1 MESLVVIRV
10 GSETNNNQA
19 MFAQYKWSSPELPNS
34 QIVRQQFME
43 GKTVYVLFIGSNN
56 QPVYM
61 GKVNDVRARDP
72 ILDATL
78 PMADE
83 AGNRFQ
89 TIITFIPYDSLQEIV
104 SPTIEF
110 FEPVIQ
116 YIQFRRGSQIHISD
130 KHISLVL
137 ISFYRGIYQS
147 HLTLIAQLNNR
158 YIDGN
163 LINRNVTIINPNYNL
178 Y

>member
-10 GSETNNNQA
+10 GTDNNNSQA
-19 MFAQYKWSSPELPNS
+19 MFAQHKWSSPELPNS
-34 QIVRQQFME
+34 QKVREQFME
-43 GKTVYVLFIGSNN
+43 GNTVYVLFIGGNN
-56 QPVYM
+56 TPVYM
-61 GKVNDVRARDP
+61 GKVADVRARDVV
-72 ILDATL
+72 LEAVL
-78 PMADE
+78 PTVDE

-89 TIITFIPYDSLQEIV
+89 TIITFTPYDSLQEIV
-104 SPTIEF
+104 SPTMEF

-147 HLTLIAQLNNR
+147 YLTMNAQL
-158 YIDGN
+158 N
-163 LINRNVTIINPNYNL
+163 LINRNVTVINPEYNI

>member
-10 GSETNNNQA
+10 GTDNNNSQA
-19 MFAQYKWSSPELPNS
+19 MFAQHKWSSPELPNS
-34 QIVRQQFME
+34 QKVREQFME
-43 GKTVYVLFIGSNN
+43 GNTVYVLFIGGNN
-56 QPVYM
+56 TPVYM
-61 GKVNDVRARDP
+61 GKVADVRARDVV
-72 ILDATL
+72 LEAVL
-78 PMADE
+78 PTVDE

-89 TIITFIPYDSLQEIV
+89 TIITFTPYDSLQEILN
-104 SPTIEF
+104 PIMEF

-147 HLTLIAQLNNR
+147 YLTMNAQL
-158 YIDGN
+158 N
-163 LINRNVTIINPNYNL
+163 LINRNVTVINPEYNI